1 MILIHLGPDSCRPTH
16 INTLLS
22 ECEGRQR
29 ISALAMS
36 SISEAYRNPSP
47 LRGPTANLG
56 PRIDKYGL
64 PVAVATRGTVSFVTE
79 VTCLYPMI
87 GFIKSKENFIKSKI

>member
-1 MILIHLGPDSCRPTH
+1 MD
-16 INTLLS
+16 
-22 ECEGRQR
+22 
-29 ISALAMS
+29 
-36 SISEAYRNPSP
+36 
-47 LRGPTANLG
+47 
-56 PRIDKYGL
+56 IDKYDL